1 MYVQE
6 RKEGEKRRRREEER
20 REKKRRNGR
29 WARYN
34 LFFKVGGKEVGSKKR
49 KEKI

>member
-1 MYVQE
+1 MM
-6 RKEGEKRRRREEER
+6 RGIEER
-20 REKKRRNGR
+20 REKKKKKGR

-49 KEKI
+49 KKIDQSPL

>member
-1 MYVQE
+1 MM
-6 RKEGEKRRRREEER
+6 RGIEEER
-20 REKKRRNGR
+20 REKKGEMVG